1 MQDCTLAYEQDV
13 VHRGVKG
20 PSPIMLL
27 PHFNT
32 VTGFVVDYMHC
43 VLLGVTRQFVT
54 MWFDSCYHSDPWYIG
69 TRIADVDSKLLN
81 FHPPAELT
89 RTPRSLKMRKF
100 WKASEWRSFLLYY
113 SPFVL
118 NAILPDDFLKHWML
132 LSWALYQ
139 LLQERISPECVGKA
153 QVALEKFVVYT
164 TRLYGK
170 EHVSYNVHQLVHLCD
185 TVRSW
190 ACVHLP
196 ITNKTKPSTHK
207 YSLSGQPLSTVSS
220 HSYLGVKLDSKLTW
234 TNHVTDI
241 TSKSSKCLGMIKRTL
256 GPCKPEVKQTAY
268 NMLIRPKLEY
278 SSPIWNPH
286 TFSQIKSLE
295 RVQHSAARFV
305 KNDYRWNTNPADLI
319 TALGWPTLERR
330 RIIKQATT
338 FYKILNNIIE
348 ITPPPGLLTRSR
360 TRGQYIAPKCR
371 INAMVFSFYPRA
383 IRIWNM
389 IPSKITNIK
398 NPKSFQEAIMELPF
412 TTPHLNCL

>member
-1 MQDCTLAYEQDV
+1 MDNKTQIDA
-13 VHRGVKG
+13 
-20 PSPIMLL
+20 ILL
-27 PHFNT
+27 DFAKAFDKVPHLR
-32 VTGFVVDYMHC
+32 
-43 VLLGVTRQFVT
+43 LL
-54 MWFDSCYHSDPWYIG
+54 
-69 TRIADVDSKLLN
+69 SKLTSYRITGNTQNWIKYFLSN
-81 FHPPAELT
+81 
-89 RTPRSLKMRKF
+89 RKQRVSVNG
-100 WKASEWRSFLLYY
+100 ALSDITDVTSGVPQGSVLGPVLFLLYINDINGNIKSSAFLQMIALY
-113 SPFVL
+113 IVKFLPKPTMKFSKLTLANSKHGQTNGKWNLMYL
-118 NAILPDDFLKHWML
+118 NASI
-132 LSWALYQ
+132 
-139 LLQERISPECVGKA
+139 
-153 QVALEKFVVYT
+153 
-164 TRLYGK
+164 
-170 EHVSYNVHQLVHLCD
+170 
-185 TVRSW
+185 
-190 ACVHLP
+190 P

-207 YSLSGQPLSTVSS
+207 YLLSGQPSSTVSS

-256 GPCKPEVKQTAY
+256 GPCKPEVKRTAY

-286 TFSQIKSLE
+286 TFSQVKSLE
-295 RVQHSAARFV
+295 IVQHSAARFV
-305 KNDYRWNTNPADLI
+305 KNDYRRNTNPADLI

-348 ITPPPGLLTRSR
+348 ITPPPLGLLTRSR

-398 NPKSFQEAIMELPF
+398 NPKSFQETIMELPF
-412 TTPHLNCL
+412 TTPPHLNCL

>member
-1 MQDCTLAYEQDV
+1 MTTTNPPAD
-13 VHRGVKG
+13 RPSRFSGSVKWLFLVKHDRTR
-20 PSPIMLL
+20 PSPLHL
-27 PHFNT
+27 HFLS
-32 VTGFVVDYMHC
+32 TG
-43 VLLGVTRQFVT
+43 TRQPFQPVT
-54 MWFDSCYHSDPWYIG
+54 IGCSIWKILRELGIAVRLPTKRGCRGGHKQHRVPTVIGHRPISKEDGALSDI
-69 TRIADVDSKLLN
+69 TDVTSGVPQGSVLGPVL
-81 FHPPAELT
+81 
-89 RTPRSLKMRKF
+89 
-100 WKASEWRSFLLYY
+100 FLLYINDINGNIK
-113 SPFVL
+113 SPIRLFADDSIIYRKISSK
-118 NAILPDDFLKHWML
+118 NDHEILQTD
-132 LSWALYQ
+132 LSQ
-139 LLQERISPECVGKA
+139 LQTWSDKWQME
-153 QVALEKFVVYT
+153 FN
-164 TRLYGK
+164 
-170 EHVSYNVHQLVHLCD
+170 VSK
-185 TVRSW
+185 
-190 ACVHLP
+190 CVHLP

-305 KNDYRWNTNPADLI
+305 KNDYRRNTNPADLI

-330 RIIKQATT
+330 HIIKQATT

-348 ITPPPGLLTRSR
+348 ITPPSGLLTRSR

-412 TTPHLNCL
+412 TTPAHLNCL